1 MESWHYL
8 PHKRHLSIPKQI
20 SQKCVFFTSALNLL
34 LTSRIQWDFTISI
47 IQQLEKC
54 KQILSWSCKNSL
66 HNHCP
71 QIGDLCQ
78 KRPRRF
84 FWEKPCH
91 QSCHQRL
98 SSKTAQVKLSLP
110 LSSNTFQ
117 VAMPSEPAQWG
128 QGVPRAHTLESQVHT
143 GTILHHFSTQNHP
156 RTQTGVTCAHSHF
169 PESPAAHRLGTIL
182 HHFFHPESPAHTWH
196 GIGWGGVAMMT
207 FFCTCTHV
215 QSVAQW
221 TCFGTYFT
229 RVQTCNVT
237 RVQSATE
244 WTASVHTLHMSKPV
258 M

>member
-143 GTILHHFSTQNHP
+143 GTILHHF
-156 RTQTGVTCAHSHF
+156 
-169 PESPAAHRLGTIL
+169 
-182 HHFFHPESPAHTWH
+182 FHPESPAHTDWSH
-196 GIGWGGVAMMT
+196 VRTQPFSRVTRRTQTRHNFASFFPPRVTRAHMTWDRVGWGGYDDILLHLHTCSKRCAMD
-207 FFCTCTHV
+207 
-215 QSVAQW
+215 
-221 TCFGTYFT
+221 CFGTYFT